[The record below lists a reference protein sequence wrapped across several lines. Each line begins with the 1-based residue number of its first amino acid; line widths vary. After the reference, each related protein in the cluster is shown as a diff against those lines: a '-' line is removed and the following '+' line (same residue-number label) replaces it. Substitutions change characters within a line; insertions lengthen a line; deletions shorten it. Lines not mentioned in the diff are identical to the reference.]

1 MKKNIFEIL
10 VHEAEEGGYWAEC
23 PSFDRCYSQGDTLDE
38 LQSNIKE
45 AIELCL
51 DELKSGNK
59 RIPTPN
65 RMFVMPVTI

>member
-23 PSFDRCYSQGDTLDE
+23 PSFDGCYSQGDTLDE
-38 LQSNIKE
+38 LQINIKE

-51 DELKSGNK
+51 DEMRAKNK
-59 RIPTPN
+59 RIPTSN
-65 RMFVMPVTI
+65 RMFVMPVSI

>member
-10 VHEAEEGGYWAEC
+10 VHESKNGGYWAEC
-23 PSFDRCYSQGDTLDE
+23 PSFEGCYSQGETLDE

-51 DELKSGNK
+51 EEIRSKNK
-59 RIPTPN
+59 RIPTSK
-65 RMFVMPVTI
+65 RMFVMPVSV